1 MMTMTIVSIAPAIPA
16 SMYGV
21 IPASDVVFVSIHVL
35 MWSAAT
41 LAIMPM
47 IKPNMAIMA
56 KVFILLLIYCSPL
69 LLLVFCIFL
78 I

>member
-1 MMTMTIVSIAPAIPA
+1 MMTMTIVSIAPAMPA

-21 IPASDVVFVSIHVL
+21 IPASDVVFASIHVL

-41 LAIMPM
+41 FAIMP
-47 IKPNMAIMA
+47 ITKPNMAIMA
-56 KVFILLLIYCSPL
+56 KVFILLLIYCLPVL
-69 LLLVFCIFL
+69 LFVFCIFL